1 MVDYFSTP
9 MAYLTKSLLSGI
21 TCSVRAMRLSFSN
34 KFTYFPDVRRNQNV
48 MLFFLCFF
56 FFYWCQTFPYSPD
69 GWSTEGC
76 HAIKSTSNA
85 DETECSCNHLTHFA
99 VLFDYSDANSKVSLK
114 SLVGSLRRLHYK
126 KSSSLMLHGFDTIVT
141 VDTFT
146 LDIYVCVVCWFPCIV
161 LSVDRHSESQ
171 RPH

>member
-1 MVDYFSTP
+1 MLCYFF
-9 MAYLTKSLLSGI
+9 
-21 TCSVRAMRLSFSN
+21 SV
-34 KFTYFPDVRRNQNV
+34 
-48 MLFFLCFF
+48 FF
-56 FFYWCQTFPYSPD
+56 FICAKHFDEVTRCFPFPYSPD

-171 RPH
+171 RPHKYKQMTAAGHQVVQHRPLHRDYIM